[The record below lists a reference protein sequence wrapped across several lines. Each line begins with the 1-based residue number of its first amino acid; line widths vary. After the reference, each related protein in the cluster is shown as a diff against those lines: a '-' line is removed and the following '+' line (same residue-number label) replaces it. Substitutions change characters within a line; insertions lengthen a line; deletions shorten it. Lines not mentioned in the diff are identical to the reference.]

1 MKDEGCMIINE
12 RKMIGK
18 GKIAERRLSPKLI
31 SIFNKVKWVAGK
43 EHTFVAGVESSILW
57 VGGDV

>member
-1 MKDEGCMIINE
+1 
-12 RKMIGK
+12 MIGK

-57 VGGDV
+57 VGGDI